1 MKRKIRKYGYIAA
14 AVLAMSVLFVGCGQE
29 KEPDT
34 QLWETISK
42 EDAQNGGTGDNDAAG
57 SGTTDA
63 TRAAEE
69 AGTADATRA
78 VEEAGTA
85 DATRAA
91 EGAAGNNDSGGAAE
105 GAGTADTTG
114 AAEGAG
120 AAGNTEDEEAGI
132 YSDIIAEYR
141 DMVQNNFYQDLLEKE
156 DLLAYEN
163 SFGKDIGSEI
173 RHAQKVYYA
182 LYDID
187 GNGTQELIIGGGEDA
202 SNPWNYDLYTY
213 DGSKV
218 VHVFPDFEFGYRT
231 NFSLYENG
239 IIEVFYSGSA
249 SESGNDFYR
258 MNAAGT
264 GAEIVENFS
273 IIGSLDGDTTVITYY
288 QGKNVITE
296 EEYNRKTEEYEVALQ
311 TPFSWTEI
319 K

>member
-14 AVLAMSVLFVGCGQE
+14 AALAMSVLFVGCGQE

-42 EDAQNGGTGDNDAAG
+42 EDAQNGGTGDNYAAG
-57 SGTTDA
+57 
-63 TRAAEE
+63 

-78 VEEAGTA
+78 VEGAGA
-85 DATRAA
+85 VDATRAA
-91 EGAAGNNDSGGAAE
+91 EG
-105 GAGTADTTG
+105 T
-114 AAEGAG
+114 G
-120 AAGNTEDEEAGI
+120 AAGNTEDEEAGV

-213 DGSKV
+213 DGSKA

-273 IIGSLDGDTTVITYY
+273 LIGSLDGDTTVITYY

-296 EEYNRKTEEYEVALQ
+296 DEYNRKTEEYEVALQ

>member
-14 AVLAMSVLFVGCGQE
+14 AALAMSVLFVGCGQE
-29 KEPDT
+29 KESDT

-57 SGTTDA
+57 
-63 TRAAEE
+63 

-78 VEEAGTA
+78 VEGAGA
-85 DATRAA
+85 VDATRAV
-91 EGAAGNNDSGGAAE
+91 EGT
-105 GAGTADTTG
+105 GT
-114 AAEGAG
+114 
-120 AAGNTEDEEAGI
+120 AGNTKDEEAGI
-132 YSDIIAEYR
+132 YCDIIAEYR

-173 RHAQKVYYA
+173 RHAQKVYYT

-213 DGSKV
+213 DGSKA
-218 VHVFPDFEFGYRT
+218 VHVFPNFEFGYRT

-296 EEYNRKTEEYEVALQ
+296 DEYNRKTEEYEVALQ

>member
-14 AVLAMSVLFVGCGQE
+14 AALAMSVLFVSCGQE

-57 SGTTDA
+57 
-63 TRAAEE
+63 

-78 VEEAGTA
+78 VEGAGTA
-85 DATRAA
+85 DTTGVA
-91 EGAAGNNDSGGAAE
+91 EGAGAAGNNDSGGAAE
-105 GAGTADTTG
+105 GTR
-114 AAEGAG
+114 

-173 RHAQKVYYA
+173 RHAQKVYYT

-213 DGSKV
+213 DGSKA

-296 EEYNRKTEEYEVALQ
+296 DEYNRKTEEYEVALQ

>member
-14 AVLAMSVLFVGCGQE
+14 AALAMSVLFVGCGQE
-29 KEPDT
+29 KELDT

-69 AGTADATRA
+69 AGTA
-78 VEEAGTA
+78 
-85 DATRAA
+85 
-91 EGAAGNNDSGGAAE
+91 GNNDSGGTAE
-105 GAGTADTTG
+105 GAGTA
-114 AAEGAG
+114 
-120 AAGNTEDEEAGI
+120 GNTEDEAAGI
-132 YSDIIAEYR
+132 YGDIIAEYR

-202 SNPWNYDLYTY
+202 SNPWNYDWYTY
-213 DGSKV
+213 DGSKA

-249 SESGNDFYR
+249 AESGNDFYR

-296 EEYNRKTEEYEVALQ
+296 DEYNQKIQEYEVALQ
-311 TPFSWTEI
+311 IPFSWTEI

>member
-1 MKRKIRKYGYIAA
+1 
-14 AVLAMSVLFVGCGQE
+14 
-29 KEPDT
+29 
-34 QLWETISK
+34 
-42 EDAQNGGTGDNDAAG
+42 
-57 SGTTDA
+57 
-63 TRAAEE
+63 
-69 AGTADATRA
+69 
-78 VEEAGTA
+78 
-85 DATRAA
+85 
-91 EGAAGNNDSGGAAE
+91 
-105 GAGTADTTG
+105 
-114 AAEGAG
+114 
-120 AAGNTEDEEAGI
+120 
-132 YSDIIAEYR
+132 
-141 DMVQNNFYQDLLEKE
+141 MVQNNFYQDLLEKE

-173 RHAQKVYYA
+173 RHAQKVYYT

-213 DGSKV
+213 DGSKA
-218 VHVFPDFEFGYRT
+218 VHVFPNFEFGYRT

-296 EEYNRKTEEYEVALQ
+296 DEYNRKTEEYEVALQ

>member
-14 AVLAMSVLFVGCGQE
+14 AALAMSVLFVGCGQE

-63 TRAAEE
+63 TRAAE
-69 AGTADATRA
+69 G
-78 VEEAGTA
+78 AGTA

-91 EGAAGNNDSGGAAE
+91 EEAGIAGNNDSGGAAE
-105 GAGTADTTG
+105 GAGTA
-114 AAEGAG
+114 
-120 AAGNTEDEEAGI
+120 GNTEDEAAGI
-132 YSDIIAEYR
+132 YGDIIAEYR
-141 DMVQNNFYQDLLEKE
+141 DMVQNNFYQDLLDKE

-213 DGSKV
+213 DGSKA
-218 VHVFPDFEFGYRT
+218 VHVFPDFEFGYRS
-231 NFSLYENG
+231 NFTLYENG
-239 IIEVFYSGSA
+239 IIEVFYSSSA
-249 SESGNDFYR
+249 AESGNDFYR

-296 EEYNRKTEEYEVALQ
+296 NEYNQKIQEYEVALQ

>member
-14 AVLAMSVLFVGCGQE
+14 AALAMSVLFVGCGQE

-57 SGTTDA
+57 
-63 TRAAEE
+63 
-69 AGTADATRA
+69 
-78 VEEAGTA
+78 
-85 DATRAA
+85 
-91 EGAAGNNDSGGAAE
+91 
-105 GAGTADTTG
+105 
-114 AAEGAG
+114 AG
-120 AAGNTEDEEAGI
+120 AAGNTEDEEAGV

-213 DGSKV
+213 DGSKA

-296 EEYNRKTEEYEVALQ
+296 DEYNRKTEEYEVALQ

>member
-14 AVLAMSVLFVGCGQE
+14 AALAMSVLFVGCGQE

-57 SGTTDA
+57 
-63 TRAAEE
+63 
-69 AGTADATRA
+69 AGTANATRA
-78 VEEAGTA
+78 VEGAGTA
-85 DATRAA
+85 DTTGAA
-91 EGAAGNNDSGGAAE
+91 EGTAGNNDSGGAAE
-105 GAGTADTTG
+105 GAGT
-114 AAEGAG
+114 
-120 AAGNTEDEEAGI
+120 AGNTEDEEAGI

-249 SESGNDFYR
+249 AESGNDFYR

-296 EEYNRKTEEYEVALQ
+296 DEYNRKTEEYEVALQ

>member
-1 MKRKIRKYGYIAA
+1 MKRKIRKYGCIAA
-14 AVLAMSVLFVGCGQE
+14 AALAMSVLFVGCGQE

-57 SGTTDA
+57 
-63 TRAAEE
+63 

-78 VEEAGTA
+78 VEGAGA
-85 DATRAA
+85 VDATR
-91 EGAAGNNDSGGAAE
+91 
-105 GAGTADTTG
+105 

-213 DGSKV
+213 DGSKA

-239 IIEVFYSGSA
+239 IIEVFYSSSA

-296 EEYNRKTEEYEVALQ
+296 DEYNRKTEEYEVALQ

>member
-14 AVLAMSVLFVGCGQE
+14 AALAMSVLFVGCGQE

-42 EDAQNGGTGDNDAAG
+42 EDAQNGGTGDNDVAG
-57 SGTTDA
+57 
-63 TRAAEE
+63 

-78 VEEAGTA
+78 VEGAGT
-85 DATRAA
+85 
-91 EGAAGNNDSGGAAE
+91 AGNNDSGRAVE
-105 GAGTADTTG
+105 GAGTADTTR

-120 AAGNTEDEEAGI
+120 AAGNTEDEEAGV

-213 DGSKV
+213 DGSKA

-296 EEYNRKTEEYEVALQ
+296 DEYNRKTEEYEVALQ

>member
-14 AVLAMSVLFVGCGQE
+14 AALAMSVLFVGCGQE

-57 SGTTDA
+57 
-63 TRAAEE
+63 
-69 AGTADATRA
+69 AGT
-78 VEEAGTA
+78 
-85 DATRAA
+85 
-91 EGAAGNNDSGGAAE
+91 AGNNDSGGAAE
-105 GAGTADTTG
+105 GTGTAGNNDSGG
-114 AAEGAG
+114 AAEGTGTAGNNDSGGAAAG

-213 DGSKV
+213 DGSKA

-239 IIEVFYSGSA
+239 IIEVFYSSSA

-296 EEYNRKTEEYEVALQ
+296 DEYNRKTEEYEVALQ

>member
-14 AVLAMSVLFVGCGQE
+14 AALAMSVLFVGCGQE

-57 SGTTDA
+57 
-63 TRAAEE
+63 
-69 AGTADATRA
+69 AGTADTTRAVEGAGAVDATRA
-78 VEEAGTA
+78 V
-85 DATRAA
+85 
-91 EGAAGNNDSGGAAE
+91 E

-213 DGSKV
+213 DGSKA
-218 VHVFPDFEFGYRT
+218 VHVFPNYEFGYRT

-296 EEYNRKTEEYEVALQ
+296 DEYNRKTEEYEVALQ

>member
-14 AVLAMSVLFVGCGQE
+14 AALAMSVLFVGCGQE

-42 EDAQNGGTGDNDAAG
+42 EDAQNGGTGDNDVAG
-57 SGTTDA
+57 
-63 TRAAEE
+63 

-78 VEEAGTA
+78 V
-85 DATRAA
+85 
-91 EGAAGNNDSGGAAE
+91 
-105 GAGTADTTG
+105 
-114 AAEGAG
+114 EGAG

-213 DGSKV
+213 DGSKA
-218 VHVFPDFEFGYRT
+218 VHVFPDFEFGYRS

-239 IIEVFYSGSA
+239 IIEVFYSSSA

-296 EEYNRKTEEYEVALQ
+296 DEYNRKTEEYEVALQ

>member
-1 MKRKIRKYGYIAA
+1 MKRHIRKYGYIAA
-14 AVLAMSVLFVGCGQE
+14 AALAMSVLFAACGQE
-29 KEPDT
+29 KELDT

-42 EDAQNGGTGDNDAAG
+42 EENAQNGGTGDNDAAG
-57 SGTTDA
+57 
-63 TRAAEE
+63 
-69 AGTADATRA
+69 AGI
-78 VEEAGTA
+78 
-85 DATRAA
+85 
-91 EGAAGNNDSGGAAE
+91 AGNNDSTEATDG
-105 GAGTADTTG
+105 
-114 AAEGAG
+114 
-120 AAGNTEDEEAGI
+120 AGNTEDEAAGI
-132 YSDIIAEYR
+132 YRDIIAEYR
-141 DMVQNNFYQDLLEKE
+141 DMVQNNFYQDLLDKE

-187 GNGTQELIIGGGEDA
+187 GNGTRELIIGGGEDA

-213 DGSKV
+213 DGSKG
-218 VHVFPDFEFGYRT
+218 VHVFPDFDFGYRT
-231 NFSLYENG
+231 NFALYENG

-249 SESGNDFYR
+249 AESGNDFYR

-273 IIGSLDGDTTVITYY
+273 IIGSLDGDTPVITYY

-296 EEYNRKTEEYEVALQ
+296 DEYNRKIEEYEVVLQ
-311 TPFSWTEI
+311 TPLTWTEI

>member
-14 AVLAMSVLFVGCGQE
+14 AALAMSVLFVGCGQE

-69 AGTADATRA
+69 AGTA
-78 VEEAGTA
+78 
-85 DATRAA
+85 
-91 EGAAGNNDSGGAAE
+91 GNNDSGGTAE
-105 GAGTADTTG
+105 GAGTA
-114 AAEGAG
+114 
-120 AAGNTEDEEAGI
+120 GNTEDEVAGI
-132 YSDIIAEYR
+132 YGDIIAEYR

-213 DGSKV
+213 DGSKA
-218 VHVFPDFEFGYRT
+218 VHVFPNFEFGYRT

-249 SESGNDFYR
+249 AESGNDFYR

-273 IIGSLDGDTTVITYY
+273 IIGSLDSDTTVITYY

-296 EEYNRKTEEYEVALQ
+296 DEYNQKIQEYEVALQ

>member
-1 MKRKIRKYGYIAA
+1 MKRNIRKRNIRKYGYIAA
-14 AVLAMSVLFVGCGQE
+14 AALAMSVLFVGCGQE

-57 SGTTDA
+57 
-63 TRAAEE
+63 
-69 AGTADATRA
+69 
-78 VEEAGTA
+78 AGTA

-91 EGAAGNNDSGGAAE
+91 EETGAVDATRAAEGTGTAGNNDSG
-105 GAGTADTTG
+105 G

-296 EEYNRKTEEYEVALQ
+296 DEYNRKTEEYEVALQ

>member
-1 MKRKIRKYGYIAA
+1 MKRHIRKYGYIAA
-14 AVLAMSVLFVGCGQE
+14 AALAMSVLFVGCGQE
-29 KEPDT
+29 KEPDI

-42 EDAQNGGTGDNDAAG
+42 EENAQNGGTDNNDTTGAAADIDSAGATEGTGNTGVGNGDTDNADITGTTDNNDAAG
-57 SGTTDA
+57 SGI
-63 TRAAEE
+63 
-69 AGTADATRA
+69 
-78 VEEAGTA
+78 V
-85 DATRAA
+85 
-91 EGAAGNNDSGGAAE
+91 
-105 GAGTADTTG
+105 
-114 AAEGAG
+114 
-120 AAGNTEDEEAGI
+120 GNTEDEAAGI

-156 DLLAYEN
+156 DLEAYEN
-163 SFGKDIGSEI
+163 SFGKDIGPEI

-187 GNGTQELIIGGGEDA
+187 GNGTRELIIGGGEDA

-213 DGSKV
+213 DGSKA
-218 VHVFPDFEFGYRT
+218 VHVFPDFAFGYRT
-231 NFSLYENG
+231 NFALYENG
-239 IIEVFYSGSA
+239 IVEVFYSSSA
-249 SESGNDFYR
+249 AESGTDFYR

-296 EEYNRKTEEYEVALQ
+296 DEYDRKIEEYEVALQ
-311 TPFSWTEI
+311 TPLTWTEI

>member
-1 MKRKIRKYGYIAA
+1 MSKYKISQKFIYILRKGEIMKRKIGKYGYIAA
-14 AVLAMSVLFVGCGQE
+14 AALAVSVLSTACGQE

-42 EDAQNGGTGDNDAAG
+42 EETMQPGG
-57 SGTTDA
+57 
-63 TRAAEE
+63 
-69 AGTADATRA
+69 
-78 VEEAGTA
+78 
-85 DATRAA
+85 AA
-91 EGAAGNNDSGGAAE
+91 EGAGIAGSNDSDGAAE
-105 GAGTADTTG
+105 GAGTAGNNDSGGT
-114 AAEGAG
+114 AEGAG
-120 AAGNTEDEEAGI
+120 TAGNTEDEVAGI
-132 YSDIIAEYR
+132 YGDIIAEYR

-213 DGSKV
+213 DGSKA

-249 SESGNDFYR
+249 AESGNDFYR

-273 IIGSLDGDTTVITYY
+273 IIGSLDSDTTVITYY

-296 EEYNRKTEEYEVALQ
+296 DEYNQKIQEYEVALQ

>member
-14 AVLAMSVLFVGCGQE
+14 AALAMSVLFVGCGQE

-57 SGTTDA
+57 
-63 TRAAEE
+63 

-78 VEEAGTA
+78 VEGAGTA
-85 DATRAA
+85 DTTR
-91 EGAAGNNDSGGAAE
+91 AAE
-105 GAGTADTTG
+105 GAGTAGNNDSGG

-213 DGSKV
+213 DGSKA
-218 VHVFPDFEFGYRT
+218 VHVFPNFEFGYRT

-249 SESGNDFYR
+249 AESGNDFYR

-296 EEYNRKTEEYEVALQ
+296 DEYNRKTEEYEVALQ

>member
-14 AVLAMSVLFVGCGQE
+14 AALAMSVLFVGCGQE

-57 SGTTDA
+57 
-63 TRAAEE
+63 

-78 VEEAGTA
+78 VEGAGTA
-85 DATRAA
+85 DTTGAA
-91 EGAAGNNDSGGAAE
+91 EGAAGNNDSG
-105 GAGTADTTG
+105 G

-213 DGSKV
+213 DGSKA

-296 EEYNRKTEEYEVALQ
+296 DEYNRKTEEYEVALQ

>member
-1 MKRKIRKYGYIAA
+1 MREGEIMKRKIRKYGYIAA
-14 AVLAMSVLFVGCGQE
+14 AALAMSVLFVGCGQE

-42 EDAQNGGTGDNDAAG
+42 EDAQNGGTGDNYAAG
-57 SGTTDA
+57 
-63 TRAAEE
+63 

-78 VEEAGTA
+78 VEGAGT
-85 DATRAA
+85 
-91 EGAAGNNDSGGAAE
+91 AGNNDSG
-105 GAGTADTTG
+105 G

-120 AAGNTEDEEAGI
+120 AAGNTEDEEAGV

-213 DGSKV
+213 DGSKA

-296 EEYNRKTEEYEVALQ
+296 DEYNRKTEEYEVALQ

>member
-1 MKRKIRKYGYIAA
+1 MSKYKISQKFIYILRKGEIMKRKIGKYGYIAA
-14 AVLAMSVLFVGCGQE
+14 AALAVSVLSTACGQE

-42 EDAQNGGTGDNDAAG
+42 EETMQP
-57 SGTTDA
+57 
-63 TRAAEE
+63 
-69 AGTADATRA
+69 
-78 VEEAGTA
+78 
-85 DATRAA
+85 
-91 EGAAGNNDSGGAAE
+91 GGAAE
-105 GAGTADTTG
+105 GAGTAGSNDSGGT
-114 AAEGAG
+114 AEGAG
-120 AAGNTEDEEAGI
+120 TAGNTEDEVAGI
-132 YSDIIAEYR
+132 YGDIIAEYR

-187 GNGTQELIIGGGEDA
+187 GNGIQELIIGGGEDA

-213 DGSKV
+213 DGSKA

-249 SESGNDFYR
+249 AESGNDFYR

-296 EEYNRKTEEYEVALQ
+296 DEYNQKIQEYEVALQ
-311 TPFSWTEI
+311 IPFSWTEI

>member
-14 AVLAMSVLFVGCGQE
+14 AALAMSVLFVGCGQE

-57 SGTTDA
+57 
-63 TRAAEE
+63 

-78 VEEAGTA
+78 VEGAGA
-85 DATRAA
+85 VDATRAA
-91 EGAAGNNDSGGAAE
+91 EGT
-105 GAGTADTTG
+105 GT
-114 AAEGAG
+114 
-120 AAGNTEDEEAGI
+120 AGNTEDEEAGI

-218 VHVFPDFEFGYRT
+218 VHVFPNFEFGYRT

-249 SESGNDFYR
+249 AESGNDFYR

-296 EEYNRKTEEYEVALQ
+296 DEYNRKTEEYEVALQ

>member
-14 AVLAMSVLFVGCGQE
+14 AALAMSVLFVGCGQE

-57 SGTTDA
+57 
-63 TRAAEE
+63 

-78 VEEAGTA
+78 V
-85 DATRAA
+85 
-91 EGAAGNNDSGGAAE
+91 E

-114 AAEGAG
+114 AAEGAGTAGNNDSGGAVEGAG

-132 YSDIIAEYR
+132 YCDIIAEYR

-213 DGSKV
+213 DGSKA
-218 VHVFPDFEFGYRT
+218 VHVFPNFEFGYRT

-296 EEYNRKTEEYEVALQ
+296 DEYNRKTEEYEVALQ

>member
-14 AVLAMSVLFVGCGQE
+14 AALAMSVLFVGCGQE

-57 SGTTDA
+57 
-63 TRAAEE
+63 
-69 AGTADATRA
+69 AGT
-78 VEEAGTA
+78 
-85 DATRAA
+85 
-91 EGAAGNNDSGGAAE
+91 AGNNDSGGAAE
-105 GAGTADTTG
+105 GT
-114 AAEGAG
+114 G

-213 DGSKV
+213 DGSKA

-296 EEYNRKTEEYEVALQ
+296 DEYNRKTEEYEVALQ

>member
-1 MKRKIRKYGYIAA
+1 MKRHIRKYSYIAA
-14 AVLAMSVLFVGCGQE
+14 AALAVSVLSTACGQE
-29 KEPDT
+29 KEPDI
-34 QLWETISK
+34 QLWETISQ
-42 EDAQNGGTGDNDAAG
+42 EENAQNGGTGNNDAAG
-57 SGTTDA
+57 TGTT
-63 TRAAEE
+63 
-69 AGTADATRA
+69 DATRA
-78 VEEAGTA
+78 VEEAGT
-85 DATRAA
+85 T
-91 EGAAGNNDSGGAAE
+91 GNNDSDGAAE
-105 GAGTADTTG
+105 GAGTA
-114 AAEGAG
+114 
-120 AAGNTEDEEAGI
+120 GNTEDEVAGI
-132 YSDIIAEYR
+132 YGDIIAEYR

-213 DGSKV
+213 DGSKA

-249 SESGNDFYR
+249 AESGNDFYR

-296 EEYNRKTEEYEVALQ
+296 NEYNQKIQEYEVVLQ

>member
-1 MKRKIRKYGYIAA
+1 MKRNIRKYGYIAA
-14 AVLAMSVLFVGCGQE
+14 AALAMSVLFVGCGQE

-57 SGTTDA
+57 
-63 TRAAEE
+63 

-78 VEEAGTA
+78 VEGAGTA
-85 DATRAA
+85 DTTGAA
-91 EGAAGNNDSGGAAE
+91 EGAAGNNDSG
-105 GAGTADTTG
+105 G

-213 DGSKV
+213 DGSKA

-296 EEYNRKTEEYEVALQ
+296 DEYNRKTEEYEVALQ

>member
-1 MKRKIRKYGYIAA
+1 MKRKIRKYGFIAA
-14 AVLAMSVLFVGCGQE
+14 AALAMSVLFVGCGQE
-29 KEPDT
+29 KELDT

-63 TRAAEE
+63 T
-69 AGTADATRA
+69 G
-78 VEEAGTA
+78 
-85 DATRAA
+85 AA
-91 EGAAGNNDSGGAAE
+91 EGTGTAGSNDSDGAAE
-105 GAGTADTTG
+105 GAGTA
-114 AAEGAG
+114 
-120 AAGNTEDEEAGI
+120 GNTEAEAAGI
-132 YSDIIAEYR
+132 YGDIIAEYR

-213 DGSKV
+213 DGSKA
-218 VHVFPDFEFGYRT
+218 VHVFPNFEFGYRT

-249 SESGNDFYR
+249 AESGNDFYR

-273 IIGSLDGDTTVITYY
+273 IIGSLDSDTTVITYY

-296 EEYNRKTEEYEVALQ
+296 DEYNQKIQEYEVALQ

>member
-14 AVLAMSVLFVGCGQE
+14 AALAMSVLFVGCGQE

-105 GAGTADTTG
+105 GT
-114 AAEGAG
+114 G

-213 DGSKV
+213 DGSKA

-249 SESGNDFYR
+249 AESGNDFYR

>member
-14 AVLAMSVLFVGCGQE
+14 AALAMSVLFVGCGQE

-57 SGTTDA
+57 
-63 TRAAEE
+63 

-78 VEEAGTA
+78 V
-85 DATRAA
+85 
-91 EGAAGNNDSGGAAE
+91 E

-114 AAEGAG
+114 AAEGAGTAGNNDSGGAVEGAG

-132 YSDIIAEYR
+132 YCDIIAEYR

-173 RHAQKVYYA
+173 RHAQKVYYT

-213 DGSKV
+213 DGSKA

-296 EEYNRKTEEYEVALQ
+296 DEYNRKTEEYEVALQ

>member
-14 AVLAMSVLFVGCGQE
+14 AALAMSVLFVGCGQE

-42 EDAQNGGTGDNDAAG
+42 EDAQNGGIGDNDVAG
-57 SGTTDA
+57 
-63 TRAAEE
+63 

-78 VEEAGTA
+78 VEGAGTA
-85 DATRAA
+85 DTTGAA
-91 EGAAGNNDSGGAAE
+91 EGTAGNNDSGGAAE
-105 GAGTADTTG
+105 GAGT
-114 AAEGAG
+114 
-120 AAGNTEDEEAGI
+120 AGNTEDEEAGI

-213 DGSKV
+213 DGSKA

-296 EEYNRKTEEYEVALQ
+296 DEYDRKIEEYEVALQ
-311 TPFSWTEI
+311 TPLTWTEI

>member
-1 MKRKIRKYGYIAA
+1 MKRNIRKYGYITAA
-14 AVLAMSVLFVGCGQE
+14 ALAMSVLFVGCGQE

-57 SGTTDA
+57 A
-63 TRAAEE
+63 V
-69 AGTADATRA
+69 DATRA
-78 VEEAGTA
+78 VEGAGA
-85 DATRAA
+85 VDATRAA
-91 EGAAGNNDSGGAAE
+91 EGAGTAGNNDSGGAAE
-105 GAGTADTTG
+105 GTG
-114 AAEGAG
+114 AI
-120 AAGNTEDEEAGI
+120 GNTEDEEAGI

-249 SESGNDFYR
+249 AESGNDFYR

>member
-1 MKRKIRKYGYIAA
+1 MKRNIRKYGYIAA
-14 AVLAMSVLFVGCGQE
+14 AALAMSVLFVGCGQE

-42 EDAQNGGTGDNDAAG
+42 EDAQNGGTGDSDAAG
-57 SGTTDA
+57 
-63 TRAAEE
+63 

-78 VEEAGTA
+78 VEGAGAA
-85 DATRAA
+85 DATR
-91 EGAAGNNDSGGAAE
+91 
-105 GAGTADTTG
+105 

-213 DGSKV
+213 DGSKA
-218 VHVFPDFEFGYRT
+218 VHVFPDFEFGYRS

-239 IIEVFYSGSA
+239 IIEVFYSSSA

-296 EEYNRKTEEYEVALQ
+296 DEYNRKTEEYEVALQ

>member
-14 AVLAMSVLFVGCGQE
+14 AALAMSVLFVGCGQE

-57 SGTTDA
+57 
-63 TRAAEE
+63 
-69 AGTADATRA
+69 A
-78 VEEAGTA
+78 V

-91 EGAAGNNDSGGAAE
+91 EGTGAVDATRAAE
-105 GAGTADTTG
+105 GT
-114 AAEGAG
+114 G

-213 DGSKV
+213 DGSKA
-218 VHVFPDFEFGYRT
+218 VHVFPDFEFGYRS

-239 IIEVFYSGSA
+239 IIEVFYSSSA

-296 EEYNRKTEEYEVALQ
+296 DEYNRKTEEYEVALQ

>member
-14 AVLAMSVLFVGCGQE
+14 AALAVSVLSTACGQE

-42 EDAQNGGTGDNDAAG
+42 EETMQPGG
-57 SGTTDA
+57 
-63 TRAAEE
+63 AAEG
-69 AGTADATRA
+69 AGIAGNNDSDGAA
-78 VEEAGTA
+78 EEAGTA

-91 EGAAGNNDSGGAAE
+91 EGA
-105 GAGTADTTG
+105 GT
-114 AAEGAG
+114 
-120 AAGNTEDEEAGI
+120 AGNTEDEAAGT
-132 YSDIIAEYR
+132 YGDIIAEYR

-213 DGSKV
+213 DGSKA
-218 VHVFPDFEFGYRT
+218 VHVFPDFEFGYRS
-231 NFSLYENG
+231 NFTLYENG
-239 IIEVFYSGSA
+239 IIEVFYSSSA
-249 SESGNDFYR
+249 AESGNDFYR

-296 EEYNRKTEEYEVALQ
+296 DEYNQKIQEYEVALQ

>member
-14 AVLAMSVLFVGCGQE
+14 AALAMSVLFVGCGQE

-57 SGTTDA
+57 
-63 TRAAEE
+63 

-78 VEEAGTA
+78 V
-85 DATRAA
+85 
-91 EGAAGNNDSGGAAE
+91 E

-114 AAEGAG
+114 AAEGTG
-120 AAGNTEDEEAGI
+120 TAGNTEDEEAGI

-249 SESGNDFYR
+249 AESGNDFYR

>member
-14 AVLAMSVLFVGCGQE
+14 AALAMSVLFVGCGQE

-57 SGTTDA
+57 
-63 TRAAEE
+63 
-69 AGTADATRA
+69 AGAADATRA
-78 VEEAGTA
+78 VEGAGTA
-85 DATRAA
+85 DTTGAA

-105 GAGTADTTG
+105 GTGT
-114 AAEGAG
+114 
-120 AAGNTEDEEAGI
+120 AGNTEDEEAGI

-173 RHAQKVYYA
+173 RHAQKVYYT

-213 DGSKV
+213 DGSKA
-218 VHVFPDFEFGYRT
+218 VHVFPNFEFGYRT

-296 EEYNRKTEEYEVALQ
+296 DEYNRKTEEYEVALQ

>member
-14 AVLAMSVLFVGCGQE
+14 AALAMSVLFVGCGQE

-42 EDAQNGGTGDNDAAG
+42 EDAQNGGTGDNDVAG
-57 SGTTDA
+57 
-63 TRAAEE
+63 
-69 AGTADATRA
+69 AGTADTT
-78 VEEAGTA
+78 G
-85 DATRAA
+85 AA

-105 GAGTADTTG
+105 GT
-114 AAEGAG
+114 G

-249 SESGNDFYR
+249 AESGNDFYR

-288 QGKNVITE
+288 QGKIVITE

>member
-1 MKRKIRKYGYIAA
+1 MKRNIRKYGYIAA
-14 AVLAMSVLFVGCGQE
+14 AALAMSVLFVGCGQE

-57 SGTTDA
+57 
-63 TRAAEE
+63 

-78 VEEAGTA
+78 VEGAGA
-85 DATRAA
+85 VDATRAA
-91 EGAAGNNDSGGAAE
+91 EGAGTAGNNDSGGAAE
-105 GAGTADTTG
+105 GTG
-114 AAEGAG
+114 AI
-120 AAGNTEDEEAGI
+120 GNTEDEEAGI

-202 SNPWNYDLYTY
+202 SNPWNYNLYTY

-249 SESGNDFYR
+249 AESGNDFYR